1 MRSGCVRAATAGLVA
16 AMVVGG
22 CEAPA
27 HRPPPVG
34 VSPPV
39 TTSTAGVLDSVDP
52 VDSVAAAPP
61 ADGPAPSGVEPAGA
75 PPAAPRA
82 AAGRARRN
90 CLVERVHDGDTI
102 RCKGGVS
109 VRLLLIDAPEL
120 SQRPFGDQSRR
131 ALTRMVPVGA
141 RVTLETDR
149 EPRDRYGR
157 LLAYVYAADGR
168 MANAEMARAGY
179 AVPLMYAPNGRY
191 RAQVEAAASE
201 AAAARRGLHATGG
214 FACAPR
220 EHRRKRC

>member
-1 MRSGCVRAATAGLVA
+1 
-16 AMVVGG
+16 
-22 CEAPA
+22 
-27 HRPPPVG
+27 
-34 VSPPV
+34 
-39 TTSTAGVLDSVDP
+39 
-52 VDSVAAAPP
+52 
-61 ADGPAPSGVEPAGA
+61 
-75 PPAAPRA
+75 
-82 AAGRARRN
+82 
-90 CLVERVHDGDTI
+90 VERGHDGDTI
-102 RCKGGVS
+102 RCKGGIS

-157 LLAYVYAADGR
+157 LLAYVYDADGR

-191 RAQVEAAASE
+191 RAEVEAAASD